1 MMRNNMP
8 MMSAA
13 IPPRKEL
20 RENTAVSNSDVFPLF
35 PPLFTQQTTMS
46 KVDEIPNPSPSQLA
60 ALPRKMTFFPSVNAN
75 PKILKPEQIKQYN
88 EQGYLMPFNGLDQEE
103 ARELRAFF
111 DGVLAAYIE
120 LGKTSY
126 SINTAH
132 MRFARIYQLVQHP
145 QIVDAVADLLGPN
158 VVCWGSHFF
167 CKMPH
172 DGKRVPWHQDSTYW
186 PLSPTKTVTVWLAID
201 DADPENANMKFIPR
215 SHLHGLID
223 YDETQDANTVLD
235 LAVRNPHSY
244 GDGEVDDQLKAGQFS
259 MHSDLLL
266 HGSEANES
274 NRRRCG
280 LTIRYAAADV
290 TTWYDWHKKGFVVRG
305 ENVGGH
311 WANPEMPNH

>member
-1 MMRNNMP
+1 M
-8 MMSAA
+8 A
-13 IPPRKEL
+13 I
-20 RENTAVSNSDVFPLF
+20 
-35 PPLFTQQTTMS
+35 
-46 KVDEIPNPSPSQLA
+46 KVDDIPNPSPTQLA
-60 ALPRKMTFFPSVNAN
+60 ALPRQIGFVPSVGSE
-75 PKILKPEQIKQYN
+75 LKTLNPEQIKQYN
-88 EQGYLMPFNGLDQEE
+88 ETGYLMPFKGLGVAE
-103 ARELRAFF
+103 ACELRAFF
-111 DGVLAAYIE
+111 DGVLAAFIE
-120 LGKTSY
+120 LERTSY

-132 MRFARIYQLVQHP
+132 LRFARIYQLVQHP

-201 DADPENANMKFIPR
+201 DAGPENANMKFIPR

-223 YDETQDANTVLD
+223 YAETDEVDTVLD
-235 LAVRNPHSY
+235 LAVKNPTSY
-244 GDGEVDDQLKAGQFS
+244 GDAEVDVTLLAGQFS

-274 NRRRCG
+274 ERRRCG

-290 TTWYDWHKKGFVVRG
+290 TTWYDWHNKGFVVRG
-305 ENVGGH
+305 NNVGGH
-311 WANPEMPNH
+311 WANPMRPDH

>member
-1 MMRNNMP
+1 
-8 MMSAA
+8 
-13 IPPRKEL
+13 
-20 RENTAVSNSDVFPLF
+20 
-35 PPLFTQQTTMS
+35 MS

-60 ALPRKMTFFPSVNAN
+60 ALPRKMTFFPSANPN
-75 PKILKPEQIKQYN
+75 PKILRSEQIKQYN

-120 LGKTSY
+120 LGKSSY
-126 SINTAH
+126 AISTAH
-132 MRFARIYQLVQHP
+132 MRFARVYQLVQHP
-145 QIVDAVADLLGPN
+145 RIVDAVADLLGPN

-223 YDETQDANTVLD
+223 YDETQDANTILD

-244 GDGEVDDQLKAGQFS
+244 GDGEVNDQLKAGHFS

-311 WANPEMPNH
+311 WANPEMPNN

>member
-1 MMRNNMP
+1 M
-8 MMSAA
+8 
-13 IPPRKEL
+13 
-20 RENTAVSNSDVFPLF
+20 
-35 PPLFTQQTTMS
+35 TTR
-46 KVDEIPNPSPSQLA
+46 VDDIPNPSPSQLA
-60 ALPRKMTFFPSVNAN
+60 ALPRQMGFVPSVASELHKLTPSQIDEYNAN
-75 PKILKPEQIKQYN
+75 
-88 EQGYLMPFNGLDQEE
+88 GYLMPFDGLNETE
-103 ARELRAFF
+103 ARETRAFF
-111 DGVLAAYIE
+111 DGVLAAFIE
-120 LGKTSY
+120 LGRTSY

-132 MRFARIYQLVQHP
+132 LRFARIYELVQHP
-145 QIVDAVADLLGPN
+145 RIVDAVADLLGPS

-201 DADPENANMKFIPR
+201 DADPENANMKFIPK

-223 YDETQDANTVLD
+223 YDETNEADTVLD
-235 LAVRNPHSY
+235 LAVKDPHSY
-244 GDGEVDDQLKAGQFS
+244 GEGEVDVALKAGQFS

-274 NRRRCG
+274 ERRRCG

-305 ENVGGH
+305 QNTSGQ
-311 WANPEMPNH
+311 WANPSKPNH

>member
-1 MMRNNMP
+1 
-8 MMSAA
+8 
-13 IPPRKEL
+13 
-20 RENTAVSNSDVFPLF
+20 
-35 PPLFTQQTTMS
+35 MS

-60 ALPRKMTFFPSVNAN
+60 ALPRKMTFFPSANPN
-75 PKILKPEQIKQYN
+75 PKILRSEQIKQYN

-120 LGKTSY
+120 LGKSSY
-126 SINTAH
+126 AISTAH
-132 MRFARIYQLVQHP
+132 MRFARVYQLVQHP
-145 QIVDAVADLLGPN
+145 RIVDAVADLLGPN

-235 LAVRNPHSY
+235 LAVRNPNSY

>member
-1 MMRNNMP
+1 
-8 MMSAA
+8 
-13 IPPRKEL
+13 
-20 RENTAVSNSDVFPLF
+20 
-35 PPLFTQQTTMS
+35 MS

-60 ALPRKMTFFPSVNAN
+60 ELPRQMKFFPSVNAN
-75 PKILKPEQIKQYN
+75 PKTLSPAQVKQYN
-88 EQGYLMPFNGLDQEE
+88 EQGYLMPFNGLDRDE
-103 ARELRAFF
+103 AREIRAFF

-120 LGKTSY
+120 LGRSSY
-126 SINTAH
+126 SISTAH
-132 MRFARIYQLVQHP
+132 LRFARIYQLVQHP
-145 QIVDAVADLLGPN
+145 RILDAVSDLLGPN

-244 GDGEVDDQLKAGQFS
+244 GDAEIDVQLKAGQFS

-290 TTWYDWHKKGFVVRG
+290 TTWYDWHKKGMVVRG
-305 ENVGGH
+305 ENINGH

>member
-1 MMRNNMP
+1 MVEQL
-8 MMSAA
+8 SQ
-13 IPPRKEL
+13 
-20 RENTAVSNSDVFPLF
+20 LF
-35 PPLFTQQTTMS
+35 PPSVPNSYLFQWLLYLSCFISPRKKPDRSMTI
-46 KVDEIPNPSPSQLA
+46 KVDDIPNPSPSQLA
-60 ALPRKMTFFPSVNAN
+60 ELPRQIGFVPS
-75 PKILKPEQIKQYN
+75 KIASTSTLSPLQIQQYN
-88 EQGYLMPFNGLDQEE
+88 ERGYVMPFNGLDATE

-111 DGVLAAYIE
+111 DGVLAAFIE
-120 LGKTSY
+120 LGRTSY

-132 MRFARIYQLVQHP
+132 LRFARIYRLVQHSK
-145 QIVDAVADLLGPN
+145 IVDAVADLLGPN

-201 DADPENANMKFIPR
+201 DADPQNANMKFIPR

-223 YDETQDANTVLD
+223 YDVTKEADTVLD
-235 LAVRNPHSY
+235 LAVKNPTSY
-244 GDGEVDDQLKAGQFS
+244 GDDAVDVALKAGQFS

-274 NRRRCG
+274 DRRRCG

-290 TTWYDWHKKGFVVRG
+290 TTWFEWHKKGFVVRG
-305 ENVGGH
+305 KNVSGQ
-311 WANPEMPNH
+311 WANPPMPNH

>member
-1 MMRNNMP
+1 M
-8 MMSAA
+8 
-13 IPPRKEL
+13 L
-20 RENTAVSNSDVFPLF
+20 
-35 PPLFTQQTTMS
+35 
-46 KVDEIPNPSPSQLA
+46 KVDDIPTPSPRQLA
-60 ALPRKMTFFPSVNAN
+60 ELPREIGFVPASCASPAV
-75 PKILKPEQIKQYN
+75 LSQDQIRQYN
-88 EQGYLMPFNGLDQEE
+88 ETGYLMPFSGLDDQEI
-103 ARELRAFF
+103 RETRAFF

-126 SINTAH
+126 SISTAH
-132 MRFARIYQLVQHP
+132 LRFSRIYQLVHHP
-145 QIVDAVADLLGPN
+145 RIVTIVADLLGPN

-167 CKMPH
+167 CKMPR

-223 YDETQDANTVLD
+223 YDVTEEVDTVLD
-235 LAVRNPHSY
+235 LAVKNPHSY
-244 GDGEVDDQLKAGQFS
+244 GDAEVDVALRAGQFS

-266 HGSEANES
+266 HGSEGNVS
-274 NRRRCG
+274 DRRRCG

-290 TTWYDWHKKGFVVRG
+290 TTWYDWHRKGIVVRG

-311 WANPEMPNH
+311 WLNAPMPTI

>member
-1 MMRNNMP
+1 
-8 MMSAA
+8 
-13 IPPRKEL
+13 
-20 RENTAVSNSDVFPLF
+20 
-35 PPLFTQQTTMS
+35 MS

-60 ALPRKMTFFPSVNAN
+60 QLPRKMGFYPSVNSV
-75 PKILKPEQIKQYN
+75 PKVLSPSQVQQYN
-88 EQGYLMPFNGLDQEE
+88 EQGYLMPFTGLDKDE
-103 ARELRAFF
+103 AREIRAFF
-111 DGVLAAYIE
+111 DGVLAAFIE
-120 LGKTSY
+120 LGRSSY

-132 MRFARIYQLVQHP
+132 LRFARIYQLVQHP
-145 QIVDAVADLLGPN
+145 RIVDAVSDLLGPN

-244 GDGEVDDQLKAGQFS
+244 GDGEVDVQLKAGQFS

-266 HGSEANES
+266 HGSEANDS

-305 ENVGGH
+305 ENTSGQ
-311 WANPEMPNH
+311 WANPPIPNH

>member
-235 LAVRNPHSY
+235 LAVRNPNSY

>member
-1 MMRNNMP
+1 MP
-8 MMSAA
+8 MMPAA
-13 IPPRKEL
+13 IPPRMEL
-20 RENTAVSNSDVFPLF
+20 RENTVGSHSDHFPLF
-35 PPLFTQQTTMS
+35 LPLFTQQTTMS

-60 ALPRKMTFFPSVNAN
+60 ALPRKMTFFPSVNPN

-88 EQGYLMPFNGLDQEE
+88 EQGYLMPFNGLDPEE
-103 ARELRAFF
+103 SRELRAFF

-120 LGKTSY
+120 LGKSSY

-132 MRFARIYQLVQHP
+132 MRFARIYKLVQHP
-145 QIVDAVADLLGPN
+145 RIVDAVADLLGPN

-305 ENVGGH
+305 ENVSGH